1 MTSQLPGDILGP
13 NIAVATG
20 LPPRHKIIV
29 AIDFGTTFLVCIIYG
44 LSTQEIGDELSIV
57 PLCSHHKTE
66 KQKIPSRIAYAR
78 ENPSLLKSDKWGF
91 DVGPKLMSCSWTK
104 LLLDKNAVFGEDDDI
119 ISKIVIDEGMMH
131 LPPHRDCKGV
141 CEDFLHELYVAFAG
155 HVERTLGVDA
165 FRMSPIDCWISLP
178 AIWSDEAKHA
188 TLDAARKAGF
198 AANPMDEVHTIAEPE
213 AAAIATLREL
223 AAPGTLNA
231 VQRGD
236 NVLICDCGGGTVD
249 ITTYTVTSVAPKLTF
264 EELCVGTGQ
273 DIHSLGRSI
282 GHLGPLLYKEW
293 HLLCSEAQL
302 NIVIIGGK
310 CGSTYIYRHLHAL
323 LSDRFGN
330 AFDSI
335 PYSRKG
341 PGSALMNNWEEI
353 KKCFGLATENA
364 STFELGPLYLDL
376 PNMKSVFDPIVDRV
390 IKQVKKQVDQAK
402 RQRKAKIHR
411 IALVGGMGASK
422 YLYSRLLS
430 WCASN
435 GHIELLCPESPDLAV
450 LRGAGIRALEGLA
463 PRVKYVRRHYG
474 FRISRVFREFIDEEK
489 HAYIDEYSNLKYCA
503 GRAIWCVSKGEV
515 ITEGSFHS
523 EGCSSPYSPGKAIN
537 STVELYSCEGDQQP
551 DRMDDPR
558 VKSVGKIPYNFPAD
572 FNFGMDSRSRF
583 NQRLDRMVHEFHF
596 QIQVIFGDR
605 GANLK
610 FRLAVGGRV
619 VSDTTI
625 EFPEH

>member
-1 MTSQLPGDILGP
+1 MTSQLSGNILGP

-29 AIDFGTTFLVCIIYG
+29 AIDYGTTFSGIIYG
-44 LSTQEIGDELSIV
+44 LSTQKTGDKLSFV
-57 PLCSHHKTE
+57 PLCSKKQTE
-66 KQKIPSRIAYAR
+66 TTKVPSRIAYAR
-78 ENPSLLKSDKWGF
+78 ENPSLIKSNQWGF
-91 DVGPKLMSCSWTK
+91 NVGPKLTSCSWMK

-155 HVERTLGVDA
+155 HAERTLGVDA
-165 FRMSPIDCWISLP
+165 FRMSPIDCWITLP

-188 TLDAARKAGF
+188 TLNAARKAGF

-213 AAAIATLREL
+213 AAAIATLKEL

-264 EELCVGTGQ
+264 EELCVGTG
-273 DIHSLGRSI
+273 
-282 GHLGPLLYKEW
+282 
-293 HLLCSEAQL
+293 
-302 NIVIIGGK
+302 GK
-310 CGSTYIYRHLHAL
+310 CGSTYIDRHLHAL

-335 PYSRKG
+335 PYTRKG
-341 PGSALMNNWEEI
+341 PGSALMNNWEVL
-353 KKCFGLATENA
+353 KRCFGPTMENA
-364 STFELGPLYLDL
+364 VTFELGPLYFDL
-376 PNMKSVFDPIVDRV
+376 PSSHQYDRDDNVIFLSLEDMKYVFDPIVDRV
-390 IKQVKKQVDQAK
+390 IKLVKKQVDQAK

-435 GHIELLCPESPDLAV
+435 GHIELLCPERPDLAV

-489 HAYIDEYSNLKYCA
+489 HAYIDDYSNLKYCA
-503 GRAIWCVSKGEV
+503 GRAIWCVSKGDV

-537 STVELYSCEGDQQP
+537 STIELYSCEGDQQP